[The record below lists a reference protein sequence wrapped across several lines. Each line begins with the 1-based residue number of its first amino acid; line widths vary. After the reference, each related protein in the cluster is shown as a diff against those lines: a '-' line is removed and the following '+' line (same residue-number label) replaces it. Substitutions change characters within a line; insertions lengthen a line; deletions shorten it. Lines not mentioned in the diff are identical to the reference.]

1 MAESFPRVSI
11 IIPTRN
17 RADLLRQALA
27 SCVLQTWPEWEVIV
41 VDDGSEEDIAA
52 VVAEAQAEHGAA
64 TRRFVCVR
72 QEKKNGNAARNN
84 GLRHAAGE
92 FIQYLDSDDLL
103 HPEKLARQVRYLEQ
117 HPDLDAT
124 IMLAE
129 FFYEIPGDS
138 RILWNMPSRADMEDD
153 LDRFLIEDA
162 VWSPGGPLWRKAAVA
177 RIGGWDE
184 RLTCWQDWEFH
195 VKALCAG
202 ITYRHENGVGYY
214 HRDHQGP
221 RVSVGSMTVEKAR
234 TCFLAGKL
242 AYGYLKASPCYAK
255 SRYLLMEYFFLNLE
269 RLEKLQAPGRRR
281 VRMDALWF
289 MRRLACSTA
298 QRAVLAVMAL
308 LAGLPLLDMACRL
321 YVNKLRTRA
330 AVVSIRNAVK
340 GSFLPPPPPALIEAV
355 AAVSAK
361 QGGAG
366 AACVP
371 DCR

>member
-11 IIPTRN
+11 IIPTYN
-17 RADLLRQALA
+17 RIDLLRQALA
-27 SCVLQTWPEWEVIV
+27 ACGLQTWPEWEAIV
-41 VDDGSEEDIAA
+41 VDDGSEEDVAA
-52 VVAEAQAEHGAA
+52 AVAEAQSAYGGA
-64 TRRFVCVR
+64 TRRFVYVR
-72 QEKKNGNAARNN
+72 QEKSGGNAARNN
-84 GLRHAAGE
+84 GFRHATGE

-103 HPEKLARQVRYLEQ
+103 HPDKLECQVRHLAQ
-117 HPDLDAT
+117 RPDLDAT

-138 RILWNMPSRADMEDD
+138 QILWNVPARADMEGD

-202 ITYRHENGVGYY
+202 ITYCHENVVGYY

-221 RVSVGSMTVEKAR
+221 RVSVGSMTVAKSRA
-234 TCFLAGKL
+234 CFLAGKL
-242 AYGYLKASPCYAK
+242 AYGYLKNSPYYD
-255 SRYLLMEYFFLNLE
+255 SRRYLLLEYFFLNLE
-269 RLEKLQAPGRRR
+269 RLEKLQAPGKRR

-289 MRRLACSTA
+289 MRRLACSAA
-298 QRAVLAVMAL
+298 QRAVLSVMTL
-308 LAGLPLLDMACRL
+308 LAGLPLLDKACKL

-330 AVVSIRNAVK
+330 GAGSLRNVVK
-340 GSFLPPPPPALIEAV
+340 GPFLPPPPANWTKSLSENPLE
-355 AAVSAK
+355 
-361 QGGAG
+361 
-366 AACVP
+366 P
-371 DCR
+371 